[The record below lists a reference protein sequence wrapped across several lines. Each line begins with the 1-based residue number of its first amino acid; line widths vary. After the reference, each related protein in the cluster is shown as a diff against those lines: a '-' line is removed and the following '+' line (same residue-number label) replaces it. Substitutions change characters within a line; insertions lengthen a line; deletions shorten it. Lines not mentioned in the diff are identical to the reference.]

1 MYTMCAVSYKR
12 TPARS
17 ETRGTQPIGPPQLPV
32 QSPYGQPSARTELS
46 CIEQCID
53 TYVAVKGHY
62 STLSTM
68 SQLAVRAYWG
78 TSMQLTQK
86 WSPCGL
92 RERRGCY
99 CSRVPIQRQLCSF
112 YRPALQGVQRY
123 RNQISTT
130 ATRRPSLQAVQGRS
144 SSHALPAPAVC
155 LRAAGPLQLR
165 AWCAVETYPCRRAPD
180 GAPLPL
186 PGLPVAQ

>member
-12 TPARS
+12 TPARP

-46 CIEQCID
+46 CIKQCID
-53 TYVAVKGHY
+53 TYVAVKGTIQPCPQCL
-62 STLSTM
+62 TL
-68 SQLAVRAYWG
+68 QFELIG
-78 TSMQLTQK
+78 ETSMQLPQK

-92 RERRGCY
+92 EERRGCHR
-99 CSRVPIQRQLCSF
+99 SRVPIQRQLCSF

-144 SSHALPAPAVC
+144 SSHALAAPAVC